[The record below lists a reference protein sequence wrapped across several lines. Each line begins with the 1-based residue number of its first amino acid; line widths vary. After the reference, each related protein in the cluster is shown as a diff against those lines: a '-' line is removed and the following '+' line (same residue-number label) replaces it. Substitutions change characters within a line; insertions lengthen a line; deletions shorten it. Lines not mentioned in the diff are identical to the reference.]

1 MSTFINPT
9 ELDLKE
15 ETVVCINRVSK
26 ATTGGRSMRFNS
38 LVVVGDGKGHVGIGF
53 GKANEVASAVN
64 KAKENAKK
72 CIFKA
77 PLINGTIPHKINI
90 KYGAVRLMLKPASPG
105 TGIIA
110 GGPVRAVMEQIGI
123 TNILSKNTGSTNAIN
138 VVKAVEQ
145 GLKELRDPIKVMA
158 DKKIKITQIKSAIG
172 YRQRTKDT
180 LKALGIRKM
189 NYSVVKKNTLAI
201 QGMITAINHL
211 LKVEEL

>member
-1 MSTFINPT
+1 LSTFINPT

-26 ATTGGRSMRFNS
+26 ATTGGRKMRFNS

-72 CIFKA
+72 RIFKS

-123 TNILSKNTGSTNAIN
+123 ANILSKNTGSTNAIN

-145 GLKELRDPIKVMA
+145 GLKDLRDPIKV
-158 DKKIKITQIKSAIG
+158 S
-172 YRQRTKDT
+172 RQRGVS
-180 LKALGIRKM
+180 LK
-189 NYSVVKKNTLAI
+189 
-201 QGMITAINHL
+201 
-211 LKVEEL
+211 ELFN

>member
-26 ATTGGRSMRFNS
+26 ATTGGRKMRFNS
-38 LVVVGDGKGHVGIGF
+38 LVVVGDGNGHVGIGF

-72 CIFKA
+72 RIFKT

-123 TNILSKNTGSTNAIN
+123 SNILSKNTGSTNAIN
-138 VVKAVEQ
+138 VVKAVEY
-145 GLKELRDPIKVMA
+145 GLKELRDPLTI
-158 DKKIKITQIKSAIG
+158 S
-172 YRQRTKDT
+172 RQR
-180 LKALGIRKM
+180 GISL
-189 NYSVVKKNTLAI
+189 N
-201 QGMITAINHL
+201 
-211 LKVEEL
+211 ELFN

>member
-9 ELDLKE
+9 ELDLNE

-72 CIFKA
+72 SIFKT

-123 TNILSKNTGSTNAIN
+123 ANILSKNTGSTNAIN

-145 GLKELRDPIKVMA
+145 GLKDLRDPIKV
-158 DKKIKITQIKSAIG
+158 S
-172 YRQRTKDT
+172 RQRGVS
-180 LKALGIRKM
+180 LK
-189 NYSVVKKNTLAI
+189 
-201 QGMITAINHL
+201 
-211 LKVEEL
+211 ELFN

>member
-72 CIFKA
+72 RIFKT
-77 PLINGTIPHKINI
+77 PLMNGTIPHKINI

-123 TNILSKNTGSTNAIN
+123 ANILSKNTGSTNAIN

-145 GLKELRDPIKVMA
+145 GLKDLRDPIKV
-158 DKKIKITQIKSAIG
+158 S
-172 YRQRTKDT
+172 RQRGVS
-180 LKALGIRKM
+180 LK
-189 NYSVVKKNTLAI
+189 
-201 QGMITAINHL
+201 
-211 LKVEEL
+211 ELFN

>member
-9 ELDLKE
+9 ELDLKDE
-15 ETVVCINRVSK
+15 AVVCINRVSK

-38 LVVVGDGKGHVGIGF
+38 LVVVGDGNGHVGIGF

-64 KAKENAKK
+64 KARENAKK
-72 CIFKA
+72 RMFNA

-123 TNILSKNTGSTNAIN
+123 ANILTKNTGSTNAIN
-138 VVKAVEQ
+138 VVRAVEYGLKQ
-145 GLKELRDPIKVMA
+145 LRDPLTVSRQRGVSLKELF
-158 DKKIKITQIKSAIG
+158 
-172 YRQRTKDT
+172 
-180 LKALGIRKM
+180 
-189 NYSVVKKNTLAI
+189 N
-201 QGMITAINHL
+201 
-211 LKVEEL
+211 

>member
-9 ELDLKE
+9 ELELKE

-38 LVVVGDGKGHVGIGF
+38 VVVVGDGNGHVGIGF

-64 KAKENAKK
+64 KARENAKK
-72 CIFKA
+72 RIFRT
-77 PLINGTIPHKINI
+77 PLINGTIPHRIDI

-110 GGPVRAVMEQIGI
+110 GGPVRAVLEQVGI
-123 TNILSKNTGSTNAIN
+123 SNILSKNTGSTNAIN

-145 GLKELRDPIKVMA
+145 GLRDLRDPLKV
-158 DKKIKITQIKSAIG
+158 S
-172 YRQRTKDT
+172 RQRGVT
-180 LKALGIRKM
+180 LK
-189 NYSVVKKNTLAI
+189 
-201 QGMITAINHL
+201 
-211 LKVEEL
+211 ELFV